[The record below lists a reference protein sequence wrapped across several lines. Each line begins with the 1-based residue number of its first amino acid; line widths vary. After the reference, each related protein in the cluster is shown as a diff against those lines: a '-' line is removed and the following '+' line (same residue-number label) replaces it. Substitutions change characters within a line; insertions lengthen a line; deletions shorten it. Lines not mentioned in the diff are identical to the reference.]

1 MPHDD
6 PRPTAPQPPVP
17 DAATLDAEAHRLLD
31 FARASALPTGGFGHL
46 SATGE
51 LLPDRPVELWI
62 TARMTYSFAIGVL
75 LGRAGDDELV
85 DHGLAALAGP
95 LRDDVHGGWFSS
107 VDTGGRPVDDAKAS
121 YPHAFV
127 VLATA
132 AASLAGRDGATA
144 LLAEALDV
152 VEAHL
157 WEEGPGMV
165 AESASRDFSILE
177 DYRGVNANM
186 HAVEAFLTAADALAA
201 AGERRGEQVW
211 RARAG
216 RILETAVHGF
226 AREAGWRMPEHFDGA
241 WTPLLEHHADDRA
254 HPFRPYGVTSG
265 HLLEWSRLALHLRA
279 AERAGA
285 PGTEAGGAGRP
296 WLLDDARA
304 LYDRAVADGWVDGG
318 EGEVAGFV
326 YTTGHDGAVS
336 VPARMHWVLTEAL
349 GAAAALFQA
358 TGEQRCADDHARW
371 WALAREA
378 FIDVEGGSWHHE
390 LDPAGRPATGTWAG
404 KPDVYHALQATL
416 VPRLPLAPTFAAA
429 LAARQDGA
437 AARMGS

>member
-46 SATGE
+46 SATGAV
-51 LLPDRPVELWI
+51 LPDRPVELWV
-62 TARMTYSFAIGVL
+62 TGRMTYSFALGAL
-75 LGRAGDDELV
+75 LGRPGDAALV
-85 DHGLAALAGP
+85 DHGLAALTGP
-95 LRDDVHGGWFSS
+95 FRDEVHGGWFAS
-107 VDTGGRPVDDAKAS
+107 VDTGGRPVDDTKAS

-152 VEAHL
+152 VDRHL
-157 WEEGPGMV
+157 WEEGPGTV
-165 AESASRDFSILE
+165 LESTSRDFTTAE

-186 HAVEAFLTAADALAA
+186 HAVEAFLAAADALAA
-201 AGERRGEQVW
+201 AGERGAEEQW

-216 RILETAVHGF
+216 RIVERAVHGS
-226 AREAGWRMPEHFDGA
+226 ARDAGWRLPEHFDGA
-241 WTPLLEHHADDRA
+241 WTPLPAYNADDRA
-254 HPFRPYGVTSG
+254 HPFRPYGVTPG
-265 HLLEWSRLALHLRA
+265 HGLEWSRLALHLRA

-285 PGTEAGGAGRP
+285 PGTEAGGGGRP

-304 LYDRAVADGWVDGG
+304 LYDRAVADGWARDGHD
-318 EGEVAGFV
+318 GFV

-336 VPARMHWVLTEAL
+336 VPARMHWVLTEAI

-358 TGEQRCADDHARW
+358 TGQQRYADDHARW
-371 WALAREA
+371 WHHARAL
-378 FIDVEGGSWHHE
+378 FVDLEGGSWHHE
-390 LDPAGRPATGTWAG
+390 LDAEGRPAAGTWAG

-429 LAARQDGA
+429 LAARGGGA
-437 AARMGS
+437 AARMGP

>member
-6 PRPTAPQPPVP
+6 PRPTVPQPPVP
-17 DAATLDAEAHRLLD
+17 PAAALDAEAHRLLD
-31 FARASALPTGGFGHL
+31 FARAAALPTGGFGHL

-51 LLPDRPVELWI
+51 VLPERPVELWV
-62 TARMTYSFAIGVL
+62 TTRMTYSFALGAL
-75 LGRAGDDELV
+75 LGRAGDAALV
-85 DHGLAALAGP
+85 DHGLAALDGP
-95 LRDDVHGGWFSS
+95 LRDDVHGGWFAS

-144 LLAEALDV
+144 LLHEALGV
-152 VEAHL
+152 VEEHL
-157 WEEGPGMV
+157 WEEEPGMV
-165 AESASRDFSILE
+165 VESASRDFTALE

-201 AGERRGEQVW
+201 AGDLQAEERW
-211 RARAG
+211 RSRAG
-216 RILETAVHGF
+216 RIVDRAVHGY
-226 AREAGWRMPEHFDGA
+226 AREAGWRLPEHFDGA
-241 WTPLLEHHADDRA
+241 WSPLPAYNDDDRA
-254 HPFRPYGVTSG
+254 HPFRPYGVTPG

-285 PGTEAGGAGRP
+285 PGTAAAGRGRP

-304 LYDRAVADGWVDGG
+304 LYDRAVADGWVDEG

-358 TGEQRCADDHARW
+358 TGEPRYADDHARW
-371 WALAREA
+371 WALAEA
-378 FIDVEGGSWHHE
+378 AFVDRDGGSWHHE
-390 LDPAGRPATGTWAG
+390 LDPSGRPATGTWAG

-429 LAARQDGA
+429 LAG
-437 AARMGS
+437 